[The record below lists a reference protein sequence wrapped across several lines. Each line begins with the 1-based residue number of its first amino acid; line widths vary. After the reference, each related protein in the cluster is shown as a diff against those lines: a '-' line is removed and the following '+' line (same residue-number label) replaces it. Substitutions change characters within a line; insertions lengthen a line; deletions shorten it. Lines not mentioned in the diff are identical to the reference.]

1 MTLERQPAQKHEVLL
16 ERLGTFPWGEWQAQS
31 DEQAGAK
38 LHDLVHRRRLA
49 IEFFD
54 LVSDDGETVAA
65 LDKEGTIR
73 SFEAIR
79 GGPMYLEIIGSEE
92 PTHISFFLRYYP
104 LRIAQL

>member
-1 MTLERQPAQKHEVLL
+1 
-16 ERLGTFPWGEWQAQS
+16 
-31 DEQAGAK
+31 
-38 LHDLVHRRRLA
+38 
-49 IEFFD
+49 
-54 LVSDDGETVAA
+54 VSDDGETVAA

-79 GGPMYLEIIGSEE
+79 GGPMYLEVVGSEE